1 MQRTGIAKLPL
12 HYGRAPL
19 YLVVR
24 MQKLAREIANIMVDE
39 CGPDEF
45 LKRVSDPFWF
55 QALGCVLGYDW
66 HSSGVTTVVTGILK
80 KAIIPEEHSIV
91 VCGGK
96 GKASRRTP
104 EEIMINGEKFGFSD
118 STIKTIQ
125 YASRMSAKVDN
136 TAVKPDTNSTTTL
149 FS

>member
-39 CGPDEF
+39 YGPDEF

-136 TAVKPDTNSTTTL
+136 TAVQTGYQL
-149 FS
+149 

>member
-24 MQKLAREIANIMVDE
+24 MQKLAHEIANIMVDE
-39 CGPDEF
+39 YGPDEF

-104 EEIMINGEKFGFSD
+104 VEIMNNGEEFGFSD

-125 YASRMSAKVDN
+125 YASRMSAKVDKS
-136 TAVKPDTNSTTTL
+136 AVQTRYQL
-149 FS
+149 